1 MFLLLFIAFG
11 VLLRTLSM
19 SQNINS
25 KKANNAISC
34 ASQGRLHGIRLVK
47 FQYIM

>member
-25 KKANNAISC
+25 KKANAISC